1 MFGIIGGL
9 LGAWILALF
18 NFDAV
23 VIEGM
28 MQLFGLAINKTGYY
42 FMFALL
48 GALKGALAVLNR
60 SKFEL
65 DFNKNKG
72 GKQ

>member
-42 FMFALL
+42 FMFALM
-48 GALKGALAVLNR
+48 GALKSILMIFNR
-60 SKFEL
+60 KPIEL

-72 GKQ
+72 GK

>member
-9 LGAWILALF
+9 LGGWILALF

-28 MQLFGLAINKTGYY
+28 LQLFGLAINKTGYY
-42 FMFALL
+42 FLFAMM
-48 GALKGALAVLNR
+48 GALKSVALVFSRKPVSLDLN
-60 SKFEL
+60 KE
-65 DFNKNKG
+65 KKG
-72 GKQ
+72 GK